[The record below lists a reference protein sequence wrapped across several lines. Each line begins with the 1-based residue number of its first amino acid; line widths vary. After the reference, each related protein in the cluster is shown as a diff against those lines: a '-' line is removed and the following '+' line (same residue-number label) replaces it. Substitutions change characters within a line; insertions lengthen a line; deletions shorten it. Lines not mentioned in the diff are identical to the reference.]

1 MTITDKE
8 QGVNMSQEFKPD
20 YAVLPG
26 ESIKEMIEY
35 MGLTQ
40 KDFALRLEIS
50 EQSLIRILQGKQPI
64 THETAL
70 KLELVTGVSNEF
82 WMAREANYQK
92 HLARLEEEKNI
103 DQNKEFLERF
113 PIKELVKRNIIKA
126 SKDVAELKN
135 EILRFFK
142 VGSIEAFYNVLDQ
155 NNVAARS
162 SKAYPTEAVNAI
174 TYLHLGMKKAED
186 MALDEYSHKKLDMAI
201 EKLRELTNKE
211 PESFVHN
218 TREILAE
225 AGIALVYEP
234 RFKGMHLNA
243 VCKWISPKNGKAII
257 VMNDKGKSE
266 DIFWFSLFHELGH
279 IRLHGKKQMFLNYGK
294 KDEQLEKEADDFAAN
309 KLLPNMEFD
318 KNAKVDE
325 DMIHE
330 IANNAG
336 ISAGIVA
343 GRYAHQTGDYR
354 KFRHM
359 IRKLEIS

>member
-1 MTITDKE
+1 MTMKHD
-8 QGVNMSQEFKPD
+8 FKPD
-20 YAVLPG
+20 YVVLPG
-26 ESIKEMIEY
+26 ESIKEMIDY

-40 KDFALRLEIS
+40 KDFARRLEIS

-82 WMAREANYQK
+82 WIAREANYQK
-92 HLARLEEEKNI
+92 HLARLADEENEET
-103 DQNKEFLERF
+103 NKEFLKRF
-113 PIKELVKRNIIKA
+113 PIKELIKRNIIKA
-126 SKDVAELKN
+126 SKNVAELKN

-155 NNVAARS
+155 NSVAARS

-186 MALDEYSHKKLDMAI
+186 MQLGEYSHKKLDMAI
-201 EKLRELTNKE
+201 EKLRKLTKKE
-211 PESFVHN
+211 PETFVQK

-225 AGIALVYEP
+225 AGIAVVYEP

-243 VCKWISPKNGKAII
+243 VCSWTSSKKGKAII

-294 KDEQLEKEADDFAAN
+294 QDDMLEKEADDFAADQ
-309 KLLPNMEFD
+309 LLPNIEFD
-318 KNAKVDE
+318 KGISINE
-325 DMIHE
+325 DMIYE
-330 IANNAG
+330 IAGNAG
-336 ISAGIVA
+336 IAVGIVA

-354 KFRHM
+354 KFRHL
-359 IRKLEIS
+359 IRKLEIT

>member
-1 MTITDKE
+1 
-8 QGVNMSQEFKPD
+8 MSKKHEFKPD
-20 YAVLPG
+20 YVVLPG
-26 ESIKEMIEY
+26 ESIKEMIDY

-40 KDFALRLEIS
+40 KDFARRLEIS

-82 WMAREANYQK
+82 WIAREANYQK
-92 HLARLEEEKNI
+92 HLARLEDEKNEEI
-103 DQNKEFLERF
+103 NKEFLKRF
-113 PIKELVKRNIIKA
+113 PIKELINRGIIKA
-126 SKDVAELKN
+126 SKDAAELKN

-142 VGSIEAFYNVLDQ
+142 VGNIEAFYNVLDH
-155 NNVAARS
+155 NTVAARS
-162 SKAYPTEAVNAI
+162 SKAYPTETVNAI

-186 MALDEYSHKKLDMAI
+186 MHLGEYSHKKLDMAI
-201 EKLRELTNKE
+201 EKLRELTRKE
-211 PESFVHN
+211 PEIFVKK

-225 AGIALVYEP
+225 AGVAVVYEP

-243 VCKWISPKNGKAII
+243 VCSWTSSIKGKAII

-294 KDEQLEKEADDFAAN
+294 TDETLEKEADDFAADQ
-309 KLLPNMEFD
+309 LLPNIEFD
-318 KNAKVDE
+318 KGISINE
-325 DMIHE
+325 DMIYE
-330 IANNAG
+330 IAGNAG
-336 ISAGIVA
+336 IAVGIVA

-354 KFRHM
+354 KFRHL
-359 IRKLEIS
+359 IRKLEIT